1 MYVGTSFILLTGLS
15 PMGMTKNIEITI
27 YSWVMFWVVC
37 SIVLAYEIYFC
48 PISKKKCVA
57 FVVCT
62 LGAASTHYYGDAG

>member
-1 MYVGTSFILLTGLS
+1 MRNFDLVSTKVG
-15 PMGMTKNIEITI
+15 KNLWSVYEITI

-57 FVVCT
+57 FVVCA